1 MGSFEYAYTLA
12 GGDGVPAVHDFPV
25 AASQTLKAG
34 DLVELS
40 SGHVIKSTGSA
51 ASPLGV
57 MAQDSAGADSGA
69 RVRVYP
75 ILPGQVWRAAAS
87 ADASNAVLGSRKYDI
102 TSAQQV
108 DVADSTNG
116 SILIV
121 KIGRALTE
129 VYVTFTRCALIEIG
143 S

>member
-25 AASQTLKAG
+25 AASQTLKTG

-40 SGHVIKSTGSA
+40 SGQVIKSIGSA
-51 ASPLGV
+51 ATPLGV
-57 MAQDSAGADSGA
+57 MAQDSAGADA
-69 RVRVYP
+69 ATLVRVYP
-75 ILPGQVWRAAAS
+75 ILPGQVWRAVASAAAS
-87 ADASNAVLGSRKYDI
+87 SAVLGSRKYDI
-102 TSAQQV
+102 TSEQKV
-108 DVADSTNG
+108 DLADTTNG

-121 KIGRALTE
+121 KIGRASAE

>member
-1 MGSFEYAYTLA
+1 MANFEYAYSLA
-12 GGDGVPAVHDFPV
+12 SVDVIPAVHDFPV
-25 AASQTLKAG
+25 AASQTLKVG

-40 SGHVIKSTGSA
+40 SGQVIKSTGSA
-51 ASPLGV
+51 ANPLGV
-57 MAQDSAGADSGA
+57 MAEDSDDASAGT

-75 ILPGQVWRAAAS
+75 VLPGQVWRATASASAAS
-87 ADASNAVLGSRKYDI
+87 AVLGSRKYDI
-102 TSAQQV
+102 TSAQLI

-121 KIGRALTE
+121 KLGASNTR
-129 VYVTFTRCALIEIG
+129 VYVTFTRSAFVEIG

>member
-1 MGSFEYAYTLA
+1 MGSFEYAYTLTSA
-12 GGDGVPAVHDFPV
+12 DGVPAVHDFPV

-40 SGHVIKSTGSA
+40 SGQVIKSTGSTA
-51 ASPLGV
+51 NPLGV
-57 MAQDSAGADSGA
+57 MAQTISGA
-69 RVRVYP
+69 AAGTLIRVYP
-75 ILPGQVWRAAAS
+75 ILPGQVWRATAS
-87 ADASNAVLGSRKYDI
+87 ASASSVVLGSRKYDI
-102 TSAQQV
+102 TSAQLV

-121 KIGRALTE
+121 KLGHGVNE
-129 VYVTFTRCALIEIG
+129 VYVTFTRSAFVEIG

>member
-1 MGSFEYAYTLA
+1 MGNFEYAYTLT

-25 AASQTLKAG
+25 AASQTLKVG

-40 SGHVIKSTGSA
+40 SGQVIKSTGSA

-57 MAQDSAGADSGA
+57 MAQDSAGANAGTL
-69 RVRVYP
+69 VRVAP
-75 ILPGQVWRAAAS
+75 IVPGQVWRAGAS
-87 ADASNAVLGSRKYDI
+87 ADASSAMLGSRKYDI
-102 TSAQQV
+102 TSAQKV
-108 DVADSTNG
+108 DLSDSTGG

-121 KIGRALTE
+121 KVGRASSD